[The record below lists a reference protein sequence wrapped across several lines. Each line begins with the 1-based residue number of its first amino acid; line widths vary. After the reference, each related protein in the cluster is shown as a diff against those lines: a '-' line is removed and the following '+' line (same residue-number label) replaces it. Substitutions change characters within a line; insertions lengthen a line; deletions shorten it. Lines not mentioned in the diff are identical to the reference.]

1 MSRYWG
7 YNKRPKNWKSLL
19 KEVNQEYVDSS
30 HDNNSHVIPE
40 VLKPKHLLREVLKP
54 KHVEPKLVQP
64 KLVQP
69 KLIQPKREPKR
80 EPKFDSSITHF

>member
-19 KEVNQEYVDSS
+19 KEVNQEYVDNSHDNSS

-54 KHVEPKLVQP
+54 KHVEPKLLQP
-64 KLVQP
+64 KLLQ
-69 KLIQPKREPKR
+69 PKR